1 VLSVNLFSKLLIH
14 VGSSFARLVH
24 LPRIKMMN
32 KDDDDDDAVISNT
45 FMYILTVASV
55 DLS

>member
-1 VLSVNLFSKLLIH
+1 
-14 VGSSFARLVH
+14 
-24 LPRIKMMN
+24 MMN
-32 KDDDDDDAVISNT
+32 KDDDDNDAVISNT